1 MQNTTPMTLGNMR
14 ANGVQTLA
22 AGCLKEC
29 NMSLLTDEYRKQA
42 ERCRKNAEGSS
53 KQEDRAFWLLLAAN
67 WLKLAQDCDE
77 TSVTGLRDAG

>member
-1 MQNTTPMTLGNMR
+1 MR
-14 ANGVQTLA
+14 TNGVRMLA
-22 AGCLKEC
+22 AWCLKDR
-29 NMSLLTDEYRKQA
+29 NMSVITDEYRKQA

-77 TSVTGLRDAG
+77 TSATGLRDAG